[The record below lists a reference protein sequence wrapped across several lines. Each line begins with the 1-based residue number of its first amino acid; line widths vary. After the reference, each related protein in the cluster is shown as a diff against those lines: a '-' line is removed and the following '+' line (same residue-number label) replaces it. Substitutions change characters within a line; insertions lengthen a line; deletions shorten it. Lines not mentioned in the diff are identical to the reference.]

1 MLPSQVQD
9 ESGSRGNKGGKTL
22 SQAASENNIQ
32 PSVAAQWRVQLSEEG
47 AEDVFGKT
55 RRELERRKREKDAE
69 KERDWLLRTIGQ
81 LIVGREV
88 T

>member
-1 MLPSQVQD
+1 M
-9 ESGSRGNKGGKTL
+9 
-22 SQAASENNIQ
+22 
-32 PSVAAQWRVQLSEEG
+32 QLSEEG